1 MNAGFFGGP
10 NWAGF
15 GLHMGRGRRGG
26 GRRFK
31 RGILKYVLLKLL
43 ADEPRHGY
51 DLIRAFRHK
60 GWSGGAGSIYPILSA
75 LEEQGLI
82 AGHDEGDRRTYEVT
96 EKGRRHLEE
105 HGGHLEA
112 FFDDEDEE
120 EDEGRGDVRAELRES
135 AGRLMQA
142 VAQLG
147 PSSAPETV
155 QSVRELLDRTR
166 KEIYTML
173 AQE

>member
-1 MNAGFFGGP
+1 MQAGFFAGP
-10 NWAGF
+10 GWAGF
-15 GLHMGRGRRGG
+15 GFGIGRGRRFG

-43 ADEPRHGY
+43 AEEPRHGY

-60 GWSGGAGSIYPILSA
+60 GWPGGAGSIYPILSS
-75 LEEQGLI
+75 LEEQGFI

-96 EKGRRHLEE
+96 EKGRKHLEE
-105 HGGHLEA
+105 HAGHLEA
-112 FFDDEDEE
+112 FFDE
-120 EDEGRGDVRAELRES
+120 EDEDGDEAQDARTELREA

-147 PSSAPETV
+147 AGSAPETV
-155 QSVRELLDRTR
+155 QRVRDLLDRTR
-166 KEIYTML
+166 KEIYTL
-173 AQE
+173 LSQE